1 MLASIIIVG
10 GIVAVWLGY
19 VWGRTDGQAQGYFDG
34 RRDSAE
40 AARRV
45 AALAGAGTS
54 TALPVKPVQA
64 VAQLGKPVFAAAK
77 KAPKKKKKSS
87 Y

>member
-19 VWGRTDGQAQGYFDG
+19 TWGKNDGRAQGYFDG
-34 RRDSAE
+34 RRDAAE
-40 AARRV
+40 QAKRGAATAV
-45 AALAGAGTS
+45 GASTS
-54 TALPVKPVQA
+54 LPGKPVQA